1 MSETR
6 TSSYEENSGT
16 FALFIIGSLT
26 TEYRDQ
32 NGAGVHCGIAPTVIR
47 AKSVLASSART

>member
-47 AKSVLASSART
+47 ARSVLASSART